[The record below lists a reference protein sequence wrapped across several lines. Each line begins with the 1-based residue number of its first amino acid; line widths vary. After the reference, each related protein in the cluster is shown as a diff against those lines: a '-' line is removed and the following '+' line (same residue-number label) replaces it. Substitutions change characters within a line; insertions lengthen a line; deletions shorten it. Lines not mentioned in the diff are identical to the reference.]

1 VVKLISGFTDRK
13 ERVMGLLERR
23 EKEKDNRRMVILKS
37 ARKLFFAKGFKNVT
51 VDEIAKFSELGKGSI
66 YLYFSSKEEICAQIL
81 LHDIDIF
88 HQQAF
93 ALFNKKK
100 TATDSLFE
108 FSFFYVDIFLNEPE
122 LFRILMTFMLHT
134 DQMNLSEEQNKNIIV
149 AMRKTIDVIGNIFQF
164 GIDSQEFA
172 STIDIKYNQFA
183 LWGMLNGIITL
194 HIFSGSEDKR
204 REKIH
209 STIKSTLQ
217 IYVKGL
223 KQG

>member
-1 VVKLISGFTDRK
+1 
-13 ERVMGLLERR
+13 MGLVERR
-23 EKEKDNRRMVILKS
+23 EKEKDNRRMVILKA
-37 ARKLFFAKGFKNVT
+37 ARTLFFAKGFKNVT
-51 VDEIAKFSELGKGSI
+51 VDEIAKVSELGKGSI
-66 YLYFSSKEEICAQIL
+66 YLYFYSKEEICAQIL
-81 LHDIDIF
+81 LHDIDKF

-100 TATDSLFE
+100 SATDSLFE
-108 FSFFYVDIFLNEPE
+108 FSNFYVDIFLNEPE

-134 DQMNLSEEQNKNIIV
+134 DQMNLTEEQYKNIVI
-149 AMRKTIDVIGNIFQF
+149 AMRKTIDIIGNIFQF
-164 GIDSQEFA
+164 GIDSHEFA
-172 STIDIKYNQFA
+172 PTIDIKYNQFA

-194 HIFSGSEDKR
+194 HIFTGSEDKR

-217 IYVKGL
+217 IYIKGL